1 MKNFTVRLAAVIS
14 ALCMCLTLCQEQIF
28 AAADPSVVTTNA
40 TAGWPQ
46 AEDINSTTGVL
57 IEASTGTVL
66 FNKSMDQQMYPAS
79 ITKVLTTLV
88 TLENGNMSDSVT
100 MTQTGVNYAVGGSAN
115 QGTRVGEV
123 FTLEQLLY
131 GTMLA
136 SANDMATQMGEYIG
150 GSIENFA
157 AMMNA
162 RAVELGCTGTHF
174 TNACGM
180 PDPNH
185 VTTAHDMALIMRA
198 AVEREDFR
206 KIAGT
211 GSYTIPATN
220 MSGER
225 SVTNHDPLLLNKD
238 FMYSGLIGGKTGYTD
253 AAQNTLVNA
262 ASRDG
267 FTLVCVTM
275 HAVDAPKAAFD
286 HVNLFNYG
294 YDNFEMCEVLP
305 AEYCV
310 DGRNRIVIPKG
321 MKLEDLEENIEQY
334 DADGTAMVRKT
345 YQLNG
350 YSLGSVTLTKENM
363 DAYEKKLEE
372 EAKAAERAK
381 KEEAESKNSAVIGDR
396 EDNSSTLS
404 DVSEG
409 KPGQKMTEAEKSAGE
424 KVEKI
429 KNIFKAVVAGMTVLV
444 ILFLVLLIR
453 YVVKSKHFD

>member
-1 MKNFTVRLAAVIS
+1 
-14 ALCMCLTLCQEQIF
+14 
-28 AAADPSVVTTNA
+28 
-40 TAGWPQ
+40 
-46 AEDINSTTGVL
+46 
-57 IEASTGTVL
+57 
-66 FNKSMDQQMYPAS
+66 
-79 ITKVLTTLV
+79 
-88 TLENGNMSDSVT
+88 
-100 MTQTGVNYAVGGSAN
+100 
-115 QGTRVGEV
+115 
-123 FTLEQLLY
+123 
-131 GTMLA
+131 
-136 SANDMATQMGEYIG
+136 
-150 GSIENFA
+150 
-157 AMMNA
+157 MMND
-162 RAVELGCTGTHF
+162 RAAKLGCTGTHF

-310 DGRNRIVIPKG
+310 AGRNRIVIPKG
-321 MKLEDLEENIEQY
+321 MKLEDLEENVEQY
-334 DADGTAMVRKT
+334 DADGTAMVQKT
-345 YQLNG
+345 YLLNG

-381 KEEAESKNSAVIGDR
+381 KEAAESKNSAVIGDR

-429 KNIFKAVVAGMTVLV
+429 KNIFKAIVAGMTVLV

>member
-1 MKNFTVRLAAVIS
+1 
-14 ALCMCLTLCQEQIF
+14 
-28 AAADPSVVTTNA
+28 
-40 TAGWPQ
+40 
-46 AEDINSTTGVL
+46 
-57 IEASTGTVL
+57 
-66 FNKSMDQQMYPAS
+66 
-79 ITKVLTTLV
+79 
-88 TLENGNMSDSVT
+88 
-100 MTQTGVNYAVGGSAN
+100 
-115 QGTRVGEV
+115 
-123 FTLEQLLY
+123 
-131 GTMLA
+131 
-136 SANDMATQMGEYIG
+136 
-150 GSIENFA
+150 
-157 AMMNA
+157 
-162 RAVELGCTGTHF
+162 
-174 TNACGM
+174 
-180 PDPNH
+180 
-185 VTTAHDMALIMRA
+185 
-198 AVEREDFR
+198 
-206 KIAGT
+206 
-211 GSYTIPATN
+211 
-220 MSGER
+220 
-225 SVTNHDPLLLNKD
+225 
-238 FMYSGLIGGKTGYTD
+238 
-253 AAQNTLVNA
+253 
-262 ASRDG
+262 
-267 FTLVCVTM
+267 
-275 HAVDAPKAAFD
+275 

-334 DADGTAMVRKT
+334 DADGTAMVQKT
-345 YQLNG
+345 YLLNG

-381 KEEAESKNSAVIGDR
+381 KEAAESKNSAVIGDR